1 MKKSTRRHVPC
12 RECGKQHTNPA
23 SSSICNECGPA
34 YALANRELKDEIDAE
49 LKALN
54 ESYEENNQ

>member
-12 RECGKQHTNPA
+12 RVCGKQHTNPA

-34 YALANRELKDEIDAE
+34 YALANRELKEE
-49 LKALN
+49 MKALDK
-54 ESYEENNQ
+54 EYEENNHDCNY